1 MYNHIGVEEIDMKYT
16 FGIDVGGTNIKIGLF
31 EVGPFRLIDK
41 REISTPKYNHAT
53 SIFEVTKKN
62 MTELL
67 DLHHMTYNDIH
78 GVGFAIPCPVKN
90 GYVVKCP
97 NLKWESLDVISS
109 MRSLLEPHIK
119 VVVSNDAN
127 IAAYGENYSLDVPL
141 QNAIFYTLGTG
152 VGGGIIIDGKI
163 VEGRTGAGGEIGHM
177 QIFEHDEICGCG
189 KSGCLEQICGT
200 KAILDYAKELSNAYE
215 SSIDFKHIT
224 VKDVFDAAKKNDPVG
239 FRVLDRVAKY
249 IALSASILSV
259 SLDPDIIII
268 GGGIAKAGQILIDQ
282 ILKHYRVF
290 ARFGTVDIP
299 FVLAKTGND
308 AGIIGAAK
316 YTI

>member
-1 MYNHIGVEEIDMKYT
+1 MKYS

-31 EVGPFRLIDK
+31 EITNFSLIEK
-41 REISTPKYNHAT
+41 KEVPTPRYNQAV
-53 SIFEVTKKN
+53 SIFETSKKL
-62 MTELL
+62 MDELL
-67 DLHHMTYNDIH
+67 KQHQLTYQDVH
-78 GVGFAIPCPVKN
+78 GVGFAVPCPVKN

-97 NLKWESLDVISS
+97 NLKWETLDVISS
-109 MRSLLEPHIK
+109 MRSLLEPHVK

-127 IAAYGENYSLDVPL
+127 IAAYGENYSLEIPL

-152 VGGGIIIDGKI
+152 VGGGIIIEGKI

-177 QIFEHDEICGCG
+177 PIFEGTEICGCG
-189 KSGCLEQICGT
+189 RTGCLEQVCGT
-200 KAILDYAKELSNAYE
+200 KAILGYAKELSTVHE
-215 SSIDFKHIT
+215 SSIDFKELT
-224 VKDVFDAAKKNDPVG
+224 VKKIFDAAKDNDPVG

-259 SLDPDIIII
+259 SLDPDVIII

-282 ILKHYRVF
+282 ILKHYRTY

>member
-1 MYNHIGVEEIDMKYT
+1 
-16 FGIDVGGTNIKIGLF
+16 
-31 EVGPFRLIDK
+31 
-41 REISTPKYNHAT
+41 
-53 SIFEVTKKN
+53 
-62 MTELL
+62 
-67 DLHHMTYNDIH
+67 
-78 GVGFAIPCPVKN
+78 
-90 GYVVKCP
+90 
-97 NLKWESLDVISS
+97 
-109 MRSLLEPHIK
+109 
-119 VVVSNDAN
+119 
-127 IAAYGENYSLDVPL
+127 
-141 QNAIFYTLGTG
+141 
-152 VGGGIIIDGKI
+152 
-163 VEGRTGAGGEIGHM
+163 
-177 QIFEHDEICGCG
+177 
-189 KSGCLEQICGT
+189 
-200 KAILDYAKELSNAYE
+200 LSHEYE

>member
-1 MYNHIGVEEIDMKYT
+1 MD
-16 FGIDVGGTNIKIGLF
+16 
-31 EVGPFRLIDK
+31 
-41 REISTPKYNHAT
+41 
-53 SIFEVTKKN
+53 
-62 MTELL
+62 ELL
-67 DLHHMTYNDIH
+67 KQHQLTYQDVH
-78 GVGFAIPCPVKN
+78 GVGFAVPCPVKN

-97 NLKWESLDVISS
+97 NLKWETLDVISS
-109 MRSLLEPHIK
+109 MRSLLEPHVK

-127 IAAYGENYSLDVPL
+127 IAAYGENYSLEIPL

-152 VGGGIIIDGKI
+152 VGGGIIIEGKI

-177 QIFEHDEICGCG
+177 PIFEGTEICGCG
-189 KSGCLEQICGT
+189 RTGCLEQVCGT
-200 KAILDYAKELSNAYE
+200 KAILGYAKELSTVHE
-215 SSIDFKHIT
+215 SSIDFKELT
-224 VKDVFDAAKKNDPVG
+224 VKKIFDAAKDNDPVG

-259 SLDPDIIII
+259 SLDPDVIII

-282 ILKHYRVF
+282 ILKHYRMY

>member
-1 MYNHIGVEEIDMKYT
+1 MKYS

-31 EVGPFRLIDK
+31 EITNFSLIEK
-41 REISTPKYNHAT
+41 KEVPTPRYNQAV
-53 SIFEVTKKN
+53 SIFETSKKL
-62 MTELL
+62 MDELL
-67 DLHHMTYNDIH
+67 KQHQLTYQDVH
-78 GVGFAIPCPVKN
+78 GVGFAVPCPVKN

-97 NLKWESLDVISS
+97 NLKWETLDVISS
-109 MRSLLEPHIK
+109 MRSLLEPHVK

-127 IAAYGENYSLDVPL
+127 IAAYGENYSLEIPL

-152 VGGGIIIDGKI
+152 VGGGIIIEGKI

-177 QIFEHDEICGCG
+177 PIFEGTEICGCG
-189 KSGCLEQICGT
+189 RTGCLEQVCGT
-200 KAILDYAKELSNAYE
+200 KAILGYAKELSTVHE
-215 SSIDFKHIT
+215 SSIDFNELT
-224 VKDVFDAAKKNDPVG
+224 VKKIFDAAKDNDPVG

-259 SLDPDIIII
+259 SLDPDVIII

-282 ILKHYRVF
+282 ILKHYRMY